1 MSDVGS
7 DVPRSAE
14 ALYGLPPE
22 RFVAERNQ
30 LAKALAAKGDPD
42 AAAVRKL
49 ARPSQLASAL
59 NRLSRA
65 RPERIGALLDAGARL
80 RKGQRRALSG
90 GGAEELRAAET
101 AVRDA
106 ARALRNEATAALAED
121 GGKPPPAS
129 LLAGLELALRVAA
142 TGTEPDR
149 EALRRGLLTKEPE
162 RSGFGELTGL
172 AAVSGAARAERGTG
186 EREDGKAGK
195 AERRKARRGEAER
208 ERGTAE
214 RERGTA
220 ERGKSAER
228 EGQRAE
234 RERARAERAARVE
247 QEAQERADARARQR
261 AAAQA
266 RKDLAAGE
274 AELRRR
280 VRELEAADR
289 RAAEA
294 RERRDEAERA
304 VAEARTRLQ
313 GLEA

>member
-7 DVPRSAE
+7 EVPRAAE

-214 RERGTA
+214 R
-220 ERGKSAER
+220 GKSAER

>member
-7 DVPRSAE
+7 EVPRAAE

-30 LAKALAAKGDPD
+30 LARALAAKGDPD

-65 RPERIGALLDAGARL
+65 RPERIRALLDAGARL

-149 EALRRGLLTKEPE
+149 EALRRGVLTKEPE

-195 AERRKARRGEAER
+195 AERRKARRGE
-208 ERGTAE
+208 AE

-274 AELRRR
+274 TELRRR

>member
-7 DVPRSAE
+7 EVPRAAE

-214 RERGTA
+214 R
-220 ERGKSAER
+220 GKSAER

-304 VAEARTRLQ
+304 VAEARTRLE